1 MSGFSYMERSMT
13 SDNNFPLFRSILLLI
28 AITAGPSAC
37 VPVQEAPPVKP
48 TINFSEYR
56 IGPTDVLQVSVWK
69 NEELSRTVP
78 VRPDG
83 MISLPLINDVK
94 AAGLTPMQLRDV
106 VAQKLSEYMP
116 RPQVS
121 VVVREIKSMA
131 VSVLGQV
138 KNAGRYDFRSHSTV
152 LDYLANAGGVTE
164 FAGRSRILILR
175 PNGNNVQR
183 IPFNYDRAVSLSGAN
198 ENILVQP
205 GDIIVVP

>member
-1 MSGFSYMERSMT
+1 MT
-13 SDNNFPLFRSILLLI
+13 STLSRYFRAALSL
-28 AITAGPSAC
+28 AAVVVATACAPAHNVPS
-37 VPVQEAPPVKP
+37 EVKP
-48 TINFSEYR
+48 AASVSEYR
-56 IGPTDVLQVSVWK
+56 IGPTDVLQISVWK
-69 NEELSRTVP
+69 NEELSRTLP

-83 MISLPLINDVK
+83 MISLPLVNDIK

-106 VAQKLSEYMP
+106 VAQRLSEYMP

-138 KNAGRYDFRSHSTV
+138 RNAGRYDYRTHSTV

-164 FAGRSRILILR
+164 FAGRSRILVLR
-175 PNGNNVQR
+175 SDGTNVQR
-183 IPFNYDRAVSLSGAN
+183 IPFDYDRAVSTYGLN
-198 ENILVQP
+198 ENFLVQP

>member
-1 MSGFSYMERSMT
+1 MT
-13 SDNNFPLFRSILLLI
+13 SNNSPLLRTVLMLI
-28 AITAGPSAC
+28 AIAAVSAC
-37 VPVQEAPPVKP
+37 VPVQEVPPGVKP

-183 IPFNYDRAVSLSGAN
+183 IPFNYDRAVSLNGAN
-198 ENILVQP
+198 ENIMVQP

>member
-1 MSGFSYMERSMT
+1 MT
-13 SDNNFPLFRSILLLI
+13 STIYRPFRAAMALLI
-28 AITAGPSAC
+28 VIGVNAC
-37 VPVQEAPPVKP
+37 VSVQEEAPAVKP
-48 TINFSEYR
+48 AMNFNEYR
-56 IGPTDVLQVSVWK
+56 IGPTDVLHVSVWK

-83 MISLPLINDVK
+83 MISLPLVNDVK

-106 VAQKLSEYMP
+106 VTQKLSEYMP

-121 VVVREIKSMA
+121 VVVQEINSMA

-138 KNAGRYDFRSHSTV
+138 KNAGRYDFKSHSTV

-164 FAGRSRILILR
+164 FAGRSRIVILR
-175 PNGNNVQR
+175 PNGKTVQR
-183 IPFNYDRAVSLSGAN
+183 IPFNYNRAVSFNGHN